1 MDYSVILYEVRDR
14 VALITLNRPEK
25 LNAWTTEM
33 ANEIVATHS
42 CAPMRTRAW
51 AACCSG
57 APGRALSAPAP
68 TSSRSSRSGP
78 TRKTLGRCRS
88 EGPAANVGSD
98 FPSLVKLLHFGKP
111 SIAALHGYAMGIGVT
126 LPMHCD
132 MRIAAESLKLNTQF
146 LNVGLTPEFGS
157 TYLLPRMIGLSKTL
171 ELVLLPKTYSAQEAL
186 EMGLVN
192 RVVPD
197 DRLMDEAMEVATII
211 SKRPPFAVRKAK
223 ETIYQNLDR
232 HWLEAL
238 QVEMAVFVECMST
251 AEHREGIRAFME
263 KREPDFPRQE

>member
-1 MDYSVILYEVRDR
+1 VDYSVILYEVRDR
-14 VALITLNRPEK
+14 VAVTTLNRPEK
-25 LNAWTTEM
+25 LNAWTTQM
-33 ANEIVATHS
+33 ANEIAHAVVTANEDKGVGCLLFRGAGDRAF
-42 CAPMRTRAW
+42 CAGADIVTQFKVRAD
-51 AACCSG
+51 AQDAG
-57 APGRALSAPAP
+57 ALP
-68 TSSRSSRSGP
+68 T
-78 TRKTLGRCRS
+78 
-88 EGPAANVGSD
+88 EGPAVNVGSD

-157 TYLLPRMIGLSKTL
+157 TYFLPRMIGLAKTL
-171 ELVLLPKTYSAQEAL
+171 ELVLMPKTYNAQEAL
-186 EMGLVN
+186 ETGLVN

-197 DRLMDEAMEVATII
+197 DRLMDEAMEIATVI

-238 QVEMAVFVECMST
+238 QVEMAVFVECMAT

-263 KREPDFPRQE
+263 KREPDFQRSE

>member
-1 MDYSVILYEVRDR
+1 VDYSVILYEVRER
-14 VALITLNRPEK
+14 VAVITLNRPEK

-33 ANEIVATHS
+33 ANEVADALVSANEDKGVGCLLLRGEGPRAFCAGADIVES
-42 CAPMRTRAW
+42 FKRRAD
-51 AACCSG
+51 AQDAG
-57 APGRALSAPAP
+57 ALP
-68 TSSRSSRSGP
+68 T
-78 TRKTLGRCRS
+78 

-111 SIAALHGYAMGIGVT
+111 SVAALHGYAMGIGVT

-132 MRIAAESLKLNTQF
+132 MRIAGESLKLNTQF

-157 TYLLPRMIGLSKTL
+157 TYFLPRMIGLSKTL
-171 ELVLLPKTYSAQEAL
+171 ELVLMPKTYGAQEAL

-197 DRLMDEAMEVATII
+197 DRLTDEAMEVATVI
-211 SKRPPFAVRKAK
+211 SKRPPFAIQKAK

-263 KREPDFPRQE
+263 KRAPDFQRLD

>member
-1 MDYSVILYEVRDR
+1 VPFSTIIYEVRDR
-14 VALITLNRPEK
+14 VGIITLNRPEK
-25 LNAWTTEM
+25 LNAWTLQM
-33 ANEIVATHS
+33 SQEIGEALVQGNDDKGVGCMLFRGAGPRAF
-42 CAPMRTRAW
+42 CAGADIIEQFKRRAD
-51 AACCSG
+51 AQDAGQLEQLEGAQRPSG
-57 APGRALSAPAP
+57 
-68 TSSRSSRSGP
+68 
-78 TRKTLGRCRS
+78 
-88 EGPAANVGSD
+88 NM
-98 FPSLVKLLHFGKP
+98 PSLIELLHFGKP
-111 SIAALHGYAMGIGVT
+111 SVAALHGYAMGIGVT

-157 TYLLPRMIGLSKTL
+157 TYLLPRMIGLAKTL

-197 DRLMDEAMEVATII
+197 DRLMDEAMEIATTIA
-211 SKRPPFAVRKAK
+211 KRPTFAVKKAK
-223 ETIYQNLDR
+223 ETIYQNFDR

-238 QVEMAVFVECMST
+238 QVEMAVFAECMST

-263 KREPDFPRQE
+263 KRPPDFTRLD

>member
-33 ANEIVATHS
+33 ANEVAHALVRANEDKGVGCLLLRGAGPRAF
-42 CAPMRTRAW
+42 CAGADIISQFKHRAD
-51 AACCSG
+51 AQDAG
-57 APGRALSAPAP
+57 TLP
-68 TSSRSSRSGP
+68 TEV
-78 TRKTLGRCRS
+78 T
-88 EGPAANVGSD
+88 ANVASD

-111 SIAALHGYAMGIGVT
+111 SIAAVHGYAMGIGVT

-171 ELVLLPKTYSAQEAL
+171 ELVLMPKTYSAQEAL

-197 DRLMDEAMEVATII
+197 DRLTDEAMEVATTI

-263 KREPDFPRQE
+263 KREPDFPRQD